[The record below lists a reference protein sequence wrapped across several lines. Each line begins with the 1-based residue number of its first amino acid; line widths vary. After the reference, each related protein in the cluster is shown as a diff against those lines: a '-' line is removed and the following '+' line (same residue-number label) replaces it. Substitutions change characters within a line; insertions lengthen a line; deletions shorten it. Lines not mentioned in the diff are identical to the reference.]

1 MEEIVNMIRRDLLKE
16 DLDKFL
22 KTVGS
27 PMYQSPEL
35 VTTKTDRKEQ
45 LLADFRENPFI
56 IFKIDIWAAG
66 IML

>member
-1 MEEIVNMIRRDLLKE
+1 MRDSPENLANI
-16 DLDKFL
+16 DLDDYL

-35 VTTKTDRKEQ
+35 VTTQASRKAQ
-45 LLADFRENPFI
+45 LIEDFRKDPSVL
-56 IFKIDIWAAG
+56 FKIDIWAAG